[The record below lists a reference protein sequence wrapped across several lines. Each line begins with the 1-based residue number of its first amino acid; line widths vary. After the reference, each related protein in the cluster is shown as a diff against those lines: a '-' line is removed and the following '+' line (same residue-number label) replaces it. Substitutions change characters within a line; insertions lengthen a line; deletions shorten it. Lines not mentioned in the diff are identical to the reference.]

1 LHTTHSAKSI
11 YSLAPLE
18 TGGTTSRV
26 GIGFQDHVAAGFC
39 LDMLVDSRLREVW
52 VESQDDITLIW
63 EETSQVKVE
72 FVQVKSNE
80 LNQLWSSST
89 ICNREGK
96 GPGHSILEKSLANDR
111 CEEPCCFRM
120 VTARPVQDELKIL
133 TYSLGSDHRK
143 KGEEALK
150 AMQALL
156 DSLSK
161 KVAGFTSDN
170 KHDYSFWA
178 ANALWEEKHSEEA
191 VKNKALLK
199 IRAIL
204 EAKGTFLAGDQIAEV
219 YDRLLRKVWDAARVD
234 YRVDATAKRLK
245 KSDMESWFGKIVNEI
260 SYPASSGAG
269 TKMQEKMEAAT
280 LPEDTIKAA
289 HEERRHYREEVL
301 RPQYLS
307 VTDSRLIERE
317 VLAALQRL
325 KADLDNGKIPDAG
338 PVFHA
343 ICLHKLEEL
352 QRDLPLAAK
361 PPMFFLQGYMYS
373 VADRCLHRFRR
384 ATA

>member
-1 LHTTHSAKSI
+1 MHTTHSAKSI

-39 LDMLVDSRLREVW
+39 LDMLVDSTLREVW

-63 EETSQVKVE
+63 EEAGRVKVE

-80 LNQLWSSST
+80 LNQLWSTAT

-111 CEEPCCFRM
+111 CDEPCCFRM

-133 TYSLGSDHRK
+133 TYPLASDHRN
-143 KGEEALK
+143 KGKEALE
-150 AMQALL
+150 AMQTLL

-170 KHDYSFWA
+170 KHDYSFWT
-178 ANALWEEKHSEEA
+178 ANVLWEEKHSEEG
-191 VKNKALLK
+191 VRNKALLK
-199 IRAIL
+199 IREIL

-219 YDRLLRKVWDAARVD
+219 YGRLLRKVWDAARVD
-234 YRVDATAKRLK
+234 YRVDAAAKRITK
-245 KSDMESWFGKIVNEI
+245 RDMEDWFEKIVNEI
-260 SYPASSGAG
+260 SYPASSGTG
-269 TKMQEKMEAAT
+269 TTMQRKMEAAT
-280 LPEDTIKAA
+280 LPRDIIEAA
-289 HEERRHYREEVL
+289 HEERRHYREEAL

-307 VTDSRLIERE
+307 ITDRKLIERE

-325 KADLDNGKIPDAG
+325 KAQLDNGKIPDAG

-352 QRDLPLAAK
+352 QRDLPLKTK